1 METTSIQK
9 NIIKLRAKH
18 KLTEIST
25 NAWRVV
31 KKNQKKIYSYIKTY
45 ENYIMWEKSLY
56 SKINLKRHVKS
67 EKEVICIKDIKNE
80 KLTCQV
86 YMLQIL

>member
-1 METTSIQK
+1 MEDS
-9 NIIKLRAKH
+9 
-18 KLTEIST
+18 
-25 NAWRVV
+25 
-31 KKNQKKIYSYIKTY
+31 KKKKVYSYIKTY

>member
-1 METTSIQK
+1 MEDS
-9 NIIKLRAKH
+9 
-18 KLTEIST
+18 
-25 NAWRVV
+25 
-31 KKNQKKIYSYIKTY
+31 KKKSKKKIYSYIKTY